1 MLAKLE
7 IAVGAEVVGQ
17 GVSNLGARHTIK
29 VDSIRPVQAIG
40 ADSAESR
47 AIGAVKPLTNY
58 IGKASIKP
66 IKGDRVGLFLKR

>member
-40 ADSAESR
+40 A
-47 AIGAVKPLTNY
+47 VKPLTNY